1 MVLAVDILHPS
12 AKSELQ
18 KNKLKT
24 LVPGPRSFF
33 MDVRCQGCLQMTTVF
48 SHAQTVV
55 TCGSCAAV
63 LCQPTGGKAKLTEGS
78 AFRPK

>member
-1 MVLAVDILHPS
+1 MVLAQDILHPS

-18 KNKLKT
+18 KHKLKT
-24 LVPGPRSFF
+24 LVQGPRSYF

-63 LCQPTGGKAKLTEGS
+63 LCTPTGGKAKLTEGS
-78 AFRPK
+78 SFRQK